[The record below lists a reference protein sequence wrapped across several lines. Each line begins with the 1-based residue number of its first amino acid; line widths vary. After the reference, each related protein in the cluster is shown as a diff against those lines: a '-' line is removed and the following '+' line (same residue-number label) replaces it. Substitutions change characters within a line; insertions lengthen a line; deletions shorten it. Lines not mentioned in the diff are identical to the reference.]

1 MPTQAPD
8 NIEAKADCYSAQER
22 GAMEWTQRLRGR
34 WLGPLLSLLASVGVT
49 ANHVTG
55 LSLLCGLAFCPLYF
69 WWPPAAFVMLALHV
83 LLDGLD
89 GPLARHTGTAS
100 RKGSLTDSTA
110 DQTVIAATTITLMAT
125 PDPVIG
131 ILPGGVYIFL
141 YTLVV
146 AFAMVRNALGIPY
159 SWLVRP
165 RFYVYG
171 WLLVETYLWP
181 HTIDYVLW
189 LFNALL
195 AYKMA
200 TGFFKI
206 RNKM

>member
-1 MPTQAPD
+1 MPESS
-8 NIEAKADCYSAQER
+8 EAKADCYSAQER

-34 WLGPLLSLLASVGVT
+34 LLSPLLNVLARAGVT
-49 ANHVTG
+49 ADHITLLALLLG
-55 LSLLCGLAFCPLYF
+55 LSFCPLYF
-69 WWPPAAFVMLALHV
+69 WSPLAAFVMLALHV

-110 DQTVIAATTITLMAT
+110 DQLVIAATTITLMAT
-125 PDPVIG
+125 PEHVIG
-131 ILPGGVYIFL
+131 VLPGGVYIFL

-171 WLLVETYLWP
+171 WLLVETYLWL
-181 HTIDYVLW
+181 HTIDWVLW
-189 LFNALL
+189 GFNALL